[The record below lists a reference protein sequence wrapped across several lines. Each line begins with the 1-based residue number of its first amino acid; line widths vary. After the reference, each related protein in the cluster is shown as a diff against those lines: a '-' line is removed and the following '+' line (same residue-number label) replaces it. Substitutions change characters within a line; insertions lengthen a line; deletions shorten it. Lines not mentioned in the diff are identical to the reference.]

1 MKNQVLGTYTV
12 RQTGN
17 ANSVTIPASAGLRK
31 GDNVVLILKPD
42 GNLEIKKKRRNFW
55 DEAPVM
61 SAQEKKMQIE
71 DLGYDPLEQ
80 TPKGRERIEE

>member
-1 MKNQVLGTYTV
+1 MIGVNNMKNQVLGTYTV

-42 GNLEIKKKRRNFW
+42 GNLEIKKKEEIFGTKHQSCPLKKRRCKSRIW
-55 DEAPVM
+55 DM
-61 SAQEKKMQIE
+61 IH
-71 DLGYDPLEQ
+71 
-80 TPKGRERIEE
+80 